1 MNISQMIFLIKSTF
15 IRWNFFSA
23 ARSIIRILIT
33 LEIMFKNQVKQT
45 VLILAYFIFL
55 LGSYT
60 STASAEV
67 INIHSDEL
75 SKLIA
80 EGVPIIDIRRSE
92 EWQYLGVIEGSHKLT
107 FFDQRGQYDA
117 KKWLA
122 ETNKIAKAD
131 EPVIIICHLGVRSK
145 VVSDWMSNQVGY
157 QTVYNVDKGIDE
169 WLRERKAT
177 VK

>member
-1 MNISQMIFLIKSTF
+1 MNFLIALYSIKLKSTKD
-15 IRWNFFSA
+15 I
-23 ARSIIRILIT
+23 
-33 LEIMFKNQVKQT
+33 IMFKKS
-45 VLILAYFIFL
+45 VLIFSYLIL
-55 LGSYT
+55 SLGAFMP
-60 STASAEV
+60 TASAEV
-67 INIHSDEL
+67 INIHTDEL
-75 SKLIA
+75 TKLIA
-80 EGVPIIDIRRSE
+80 EGVPIIDIRRQE
-92 EWQYLGVIEGSHKLT
+92 EWQDLGIIEGSHKLT

-122 ETNKIAKAD
+122 ETSKIAKAD